1 MKKLFESFRRFAL
14 LTEEQ
19 LLVENRIKKVEK
31 IYPELAKKREEFDG
45 ESLLDV
51 LIQSDPTEDK
61 KQKYLQGA
69 ARILKNKMDLDEGY
83 GYKPFWG
90 QDSSLMAPEPGDD
103 MYSPW
108 DLATKV
114 AGEVQRYHDLKKFL
128 EDDEKDLMAIK
139 TYAKLH
145 GIVGKAY
152 NKKMNV
158 ELKHRQDT
166 EERETAYEESDILI
180 TNKKDPITKKSDPLG
195 KDFFMVRPLTHAAS
209 CYWGKD
215 AGAKYCISQKDSNY
229 FNQFTGEGRSFFFL
243 WMANQSNFLKENW
256 GTDKRIVLEY
266 LDEKLVQAHDNNN
279 KQIGVDAALNII
291 RTNLFGWK
299 LVAAYEEY
307 TRYEDLRMLEEKDP
321 ENYKI
326 LIDAG
331 LKRENDVE
339 YWWKEMLRP
348 DWDHVQ
354 TVIQE
359 SIERHPA
366 GPQIEEFKAKIE
378 KYNLDHFDVE
388 VQKQG
393 DYFYWRAAMA
403 FDFDDLKWAKEGNFQ
418 KHFYEGVDF
427 QENFETEVKR
437 VLDDNGIEVDFAELD
452 ATDNKLKVKYEREDE
467 EQYYRDEEESDYKLF
482 DQFLGNLQN
491 YDLAYKATHVDLVD
505 LFIEFDLIDLSD
517 SPYGQFRQRAKAE
530 GYENFDADT
539 SGGTVDYYT
548 EMTLNVPEIGEIVQA
563 LTKGMS
569 ASTNKHG
576 QVDPESEYYEALQ
589 VLNKEF
595 NDVFKP
601 IGPTNHQFATNMLLD
616 ALSKHFLEVSTGGR
630 RQLNLPGIPVKE
642 MRQLITPAK
651 FKLKWATLNIS
662 EKKIVTKLGIVYNKD
677 DSPVQMKALEEFLD
691 YFDKNYD
698 VFIRIVHDLMVK
710 ILWSAAEET
719 AKSMK
724 KSKEP
729 LPGLEGLRDRD
740 DEGIGMTVHGGEDY
754 PEARRAGLRP
764 FTEMI
769 AEHTEPYQRKV
780 RKRHRKMKIRLIGK
794 GGQKNTA
801 PYSKKPPMKRSK
813 SAPPAE

>member
-51 LIQSDPTEDK
+51 LVQSDPTEDK
-61 KQKYLQGA
+61 NQKYLQGA

-90 QDSSLMAPEPGDD
+90 QDTSLMAPEAGED

-108 DLATKV
+108 YLATKV

-266 LDEKLVQAHDNNN
+266 LDEKPVEAHDNNN
-279 KQIGVDAALNII
+279 KQIGVNAALNII

-348 DWDHVQ
+348 DWDHIQ
-354 TVIQE
+354 TLVQE
-359 SIERHPA
+359 SIDETPA
-366 GPQIEEFKAKIE
+366 GMQLKDFEAKIE
-378 KYNLDHFDVE
+378 EYNFDHFDVE

-393 DYFYWRAAMA
+393 DYFYWSATMA

-452 ATDNKLKVKYEREDE
+452 ATDNELKVKYEREDE
-467 EQYYRDEEESDYKLF
+467 EQDYRDEEESDYELF
-482 DQFLGNLQN
+482 DQFLGKLLN
-491 YDLAYKATHVDLVD
+491 YDLAYKATHVDLID
-505 LFIEFDLIDLSD
+505 LFIESDLIDLSD
-517 SPYGQFRQRAKAE
+517 SPYGQFRQRAKTE
-530 GYENFDADT
+530 EYEN
-539 SGGTVDYYT
+539 
-548 EMTLNVPEIGEIVQA
+548 
-563 LTKGMS
+563 
-569 ASTNKHG
+569 
-576 QVDPESEYYEALQ
+576 YEALSW
-589 VLNKEF
+589 LNKEF
-595 NDVFKP
+595 GIVFKT
-601 IGPTNHQFATNMLLD
+601 IPTEQFSFATNLLLD

-630 RQLNLPGIPVKE
+630 RQLDLPGIPVKE
-642 MRQLITPAK
+642 MRQLITPHK
-651 FKLKWATLNIS
+651 FKLRWATLNIS
-662 EKKIVTKLGIVYNKD
+662 EKQIETLLGIVYNKD
-677 DSPVQMKALEEFLD
+677 DNPVQMKALEEFLD

-698 VFIRIVHDLMVK
+698 VFTRIVHDVMVRT
-710 ILWSAAEET
+710 SY
-719 AKSMK
+719 
-724 KSKEP
+724 
-729 LPGLEGLRDRD
+729 G
-740 DEGIGMTVHGGEDY
+740 
-754 PEARRAGLRP
+754 RADQPFSNMRP
-764 FTEMI
+764 MS
-769 AEHTEPYQRKV
+769 EHTEPYQRKV
-780 RKRHRKMKIRLIGK
+780 RKGHRKMKIRLIGK

-813 SAPPAE
+813 SAPPAG